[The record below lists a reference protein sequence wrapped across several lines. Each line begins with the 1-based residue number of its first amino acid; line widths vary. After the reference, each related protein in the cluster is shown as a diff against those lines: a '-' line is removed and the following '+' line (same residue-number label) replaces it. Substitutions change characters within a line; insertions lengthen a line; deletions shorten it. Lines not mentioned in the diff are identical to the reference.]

1 MLLLL
6 LLLLP
11 LAGGLATAMLRGRLA
26 DLAATGAMVAAVLLA
41 LAVVPWGGQ
50 PAAAVGPWS
59 PLPGFAFGLR
69 LDGLGALLAL
79 VVTVV
84 GLTITAYSTRYYDV
98 DNREHPTAAGKS
110 RYYFF
115 LLTFVTAMLGIAMS
129 PNFFQLFLFWE
140 LTTICS
146 WGLISQYGTREALKS
161 GLKALAVTQFASLFF
176 IGGLLLLYVQTG
188 SFDFGAADRLSG
200 AARAAFVVMLL
211 VAAWGKAAQA
221 PMHTWLPSAMVAP
234 TPASAFLH
242 AAAMVKA
249 GIFLA
254 ARCLVSTGVLGG
266 WPALLVTVAALITM
280 YVGLGGY
287 FFADDLKRLLAY
299 STIANLAL
307 MLVGI
312 GLGAMGVAA
321 GLEGGLLH
329 LWSHAFTKTL
339 LFLCVGAIS
348 WSAGVRSISRLTG
361 LWQTMPLTAA
371 GFLVGALAISG
382 LPPFGVFWSKLL
394 ILRAALAVGGAWGW
408 TTGLLILVE
417 SALSLAWFLHV
428 ARLVLFGSTSEAAS
442 RGADPA
448 PVMQAVLGTLML
460 LTTVAPYVGMP
471 LIHWIT
477 GGVG

>member
-6 LLLLP
+6 LLVP
-11 LAGGLATAMLRGRLA
+11 LAGGLLAAMLRGRSA
-26 DLAATGAMVAAVLLA
+26 DVAATLAMALAAVL
-41 LAVVPWGGQ
+41 AVAAIPRGGQ
-50 PAAAVGPWS
+50 PVEGLGPWS
-59 PLPGFAFGLR
+59 PLPGLEFGLR
-69 LDGLGALLAL
+69 LDGLGSLLAL

-84 GLTITAYSTRYYDV
+84 GFFITAYSTEYFSSR
-98 DNREHPTAAGKS
+98 NREHPSSEGKG

-115 LLTFVTAMLGIAMS
+115 LLIFVTAMLGIAMS

-146 WGLISQYGTREALKS
+146 WALISFYGSGEALRS
-161 GLKALAVTQFASLFF
+161 GLKALAMTQFASLFM
-176 IGGLLLLYVQTG
+176 IGALLILYAQTG
-188 SFDFGAADRLSG
+188 SFSFEGANQLPGGVKAV
-200 AARAAFVVMLL
+200 FVIFMLI
-211 VAAWGKAAQA
+211 AAWGKAAQA
-221 PMHTWLPSAMVAP
+221 PLFSWLPSAMVAP

-254 ARCLVSTGVLGG
+254 ARCLVSTQVLEG

-287 FFADDLKRLLAY
+287 FFADDLKRLLAF

-312 GLGAMGVAA
+312 GLGAAGSTAA
-321 GLEGGLLH
+321 LEGGLLH

-339 LFLCVGAIS
+339 LFLSVGAIS
-348 WSAGVRSISRLTG
+348 WATGVRAMSKLTG
-361 LWQTMPLTAA
+361 LWRSMPLSAA

-394 ILRAALAVGGAWGW
+394 ILRGALEAGGAWGW
-408 TTGLLILVE
+408 VTVVLVLVE
-417 SALSLAWFLHV
+417 SALSLAWFLYV
-428 ARLVLFGSTSEAAS
+428 ARVILFGQPSEAATH
-442 RGADPA
+442 GHDPA
-448 PVMQAVLGTLML
+448 PVMQGVLGSLMFL
-460 LTTVAPYVGMP
+460 ALAAPYVGMP
-471 LIHWIT
+471 IIQWIAK
-477 GGVG
+477 GVA